1 MEITRGY
8 TGQIVHA
15 FFLSRVGVIDSLPS
29 LDTGTLP
36 DIWTS
41 SPSVIVG
48 LEDIATYS
56 PAYKTQKQTVHAGVV
71 STEHLENGS
80 CRVVASASL
89 ALSGGALIWNTTEQ
103 EDWEGTS
110 RYVGDSHAFYT
121 SHFSGTSIKKITA
134 RFNFQS
140 GCSGLYYTI
149 GGVTRYWRDITIK
162 LHYIATDG
170 VSPSGTVTL
179 LSEPLKMNY
188 RKEVVLSYDLPV
200 GNYDLMYEVIYVSAA
215 RTSDYALWY
224 CGDYTVFFG
233 AELVLGGGTKMYDGN
248 LRVMGV
254 GR

>member
-29 LDTGTLP
+29 LNTGTLP
-36 DIWTS
+36 GIWTS

-71 STEHLENGS
+71 STEYLENGS

-89 ALSGGALIWNTTEQ
+89 ILSGGALIWNTTEQ

-110 RYVGDSHAFYT
+110 RYAGDSHTFYT
-121 SHFSGTSIKKITA
+121 SHFSGVGVEKITA
-134 RFNFQS
+134 RFSFQS

-162 LHYIATDG
+162 LHYTATDG

-179 LSEPLKMNY
+179 LSEPLVMNY
-188 RKEVVLSYDLPV
+188 SKEVTLSYDLPI
-200 GNYDLMYEVIYVSAA
+200 GDYDLMYEVTYVSVA
-215 RTSDYALWY
+215 RTKDYSSWY

-233 AELVLGGGTKMYDGN
+233 AEIALGGGTKMYDGN
-248 LRVMGV
+248 LRIMGV